1 MLWADLEELKE
12 RQHFTAH
19 IGEEVKEI
27 LAWIRSRKVRKLLE
41 HRMWIRICEWTWI
54 CEDWKAF
61 NILGAGNCYNKS
73 NINLIKVNKMMP

>member
-12 RQHFTAH
+12 RWHIAVH

-27 LAWIRSRKVRKLLE
+27 PAWTRSRKVRKLLE

-54 CEDWKAF
+54 YEDWKAF
-61 NILGAGNCYNKS
+61 NILGAGNWYNEP
-73 NINLIKVNKMMP
+73 NINLRKVNKMVP